1 MIVSAL
7 AGEKGALKQAQYRQ
21 AWGKDATTLEEYDY
35 YLRGHEEYM
44 KYAQGDKRGSSGRA
58 RFGEKDWR
66 SFRVRRSS
74 K

>member
-1 MIVSAL
+1 MIVSAIT
-7 AGEKGALKQAQYRQ
+7 GEKGALKQGQHRQ

-35 YLRGHEEYM
+35 YLRGHDQYV
-44 KYAQGDKRGSSGRA
+44 KYTKEGSSGRA